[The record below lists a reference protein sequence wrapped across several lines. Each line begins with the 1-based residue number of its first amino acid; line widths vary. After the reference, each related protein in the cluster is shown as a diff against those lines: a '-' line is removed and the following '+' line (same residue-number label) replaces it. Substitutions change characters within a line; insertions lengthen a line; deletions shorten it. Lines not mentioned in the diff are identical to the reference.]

1 MSKANNLTDFLVN
14 TANAI
19 RTAEGSTALINPQDF
34 ESHILALGG
43 GITPTGNIELTTNL
57 STDVSSYATAT
68 VRSASGYSLSASGNS
83 STEVTVG
90 SINGQYYP
98 VSATLTGSL
107 TASTPGWFSSSGT
120 VSAGTHVVGRIKKIN
135 IGYQEYEPH
144 SVNGTSM
151 DYPIY
156 NGWTGSLN
164 NVFFTMQAGYLSNSY
179 IALNR
184 PTPLYPF
191 GNYLNSYSTDIT
203 DTTMVQRYTDW
214 QVTLEVS
221 DNFNDSLSYYVTK
234 TILFSTSSTTT
245 TVATGIA
252 DGSGPTFTA
261 GGKAIML
268 NIYSDEYMD
277 AEWYVNV
284 IIKNAYGQEVLN
296 LADAYD
302 YFYGRPFVS
311 FSRATNPDITNSE
324 GTAEQYGPIT
334 ILIYW
339 AYTDNKMNLY
349 CLS

>member
-83 STEVTVG
+83 STDVTVG
-90 SINGQYYP
+90 SISNGYYP

-120 VSAGTHVVGRIKKIN
+120 ISAGSRAVGRIKKAN
-135 IGYQEYEPH
+135 YSGKTSNPH
-144 SVNGTSM
+144 ATTYIYKTS
-151 DYPIY
+151 DY
-156 NGWTGSLN
+156 SLN
-164 NVFFTMQAGYLSNSY
+164 SIFLQVTAGYSPDGY
-179 IALNR
+179 IAIEK

-191 GNYLNSYSTDIT
+191 GNSVDSYSKDIT
-203 DTTMVQRYTDW
+203 DTTMIQRYTDW

-221 DNFNDSLSYYVTK
+221 DGYNDSVPYYVTK

-245 TVATGIA
+245 TVATGTA

-261 GGKAIML
+261 GGSAIML
-268 NIYSDEYMD
+268 SIWTDEQLESNN
-277 AEWYVNV
+277 EWYGNL

-296 LADAYD
+296 LENDYD
-302 YFYGRPFVS
+302 VFYGYPHYTAS
-311 FSRATNPDITNSE
+311 GWNIDISNID
-324 GTAEQYGPIT
+324 GTATRMSVIN
-334 ILIYW
+334 IMIFW
-339 AYTDNKMNLY
+339 AYNSKKMNIFI
-349 CLS
+349 LS